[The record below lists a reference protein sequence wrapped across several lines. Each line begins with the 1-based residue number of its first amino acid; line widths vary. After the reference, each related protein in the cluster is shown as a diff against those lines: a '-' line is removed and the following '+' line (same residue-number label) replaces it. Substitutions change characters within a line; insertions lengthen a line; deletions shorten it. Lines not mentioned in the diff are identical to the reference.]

1 MLLLFVC
8 LLFVYMLFTCS
19 DVEDELNRIEQ
30 ETTELKLK
38 PKTDKRK
45 QDTNK
50 TEVNN
55 NNDLLVLLFVYF
67 LFID

>member
-1 MLLLFVC
+1 MSCLFVC

>member
-1 MLLLFVC
+1 
-8 LLFVYMLFTCS
+8 MLFTCS

>member
-1 MLLLFVC
+1 MFVC